1 MRINPKTK
9 YLSQLLSM
17 TFIFSAFSYNA
28 IAKNNTE
35 TIIIDSNTSTKAFPH
50 IWEQM
55 FGSGRSI
62 LTLRESY
69 RQDMKKV
76 KNVTE
81 MKYVRPHAIFHD
93 EIGIYDEDANGKPI
107 YNFSYVDQIYDG
119 LLENGVRPFV
129 ELSFMPRKLASKQT
143 EHPFWY
149 RQITSP
155 PKDWIKWEDL
165 IYNFTKHLV
174 ARYGEAEVSKWYF
187 EVWNEPNI
195 DFWSG
200 DPKESTYY
208 ELYDRTAKSLKK
220 VSNKLRV
227 GGPGTAQAA
236 WVDKFID
243 HCVDKKIPVDFVTTH
258 VYANDSAK
266 DVFGTTEVIPRKNM
280 VARSVK
286 KVFEQVKKSAKPNLP
301 IIWRPT

>member
-1 MRINPKTK
+1 
-9 YLSQLLSM
+9 M

-35 TIIIDSNTSTKAFPH
+35 TIIIDSNTKTKQFPH

-55 FGSGRSI
+55 FGSGRAI

-69 RQDMKKV
+69 RKDMEKV

-93 EIGIYDEDANGKPI
+93 EVGIYDEDANGKPI

-129 ELSFMPRKLASKQT
+129 ELSFMPRKLAAKQT

-149 RQITSP
+149 KQITSP

-220 VSNKLRV
+220 VSNKLKV

-243 HCVDKKIPVDFVTTH
+243 HCVNKKIPVDFVTTH

-266 DVFGTTEVIPRKNM
+266 DVFGTTEFIPRKNM

-286 KVFEQVKKSAKPNLP
+286 KVFDQVKKSAKPNLP
-301 IIWRPT
+301 IIWSEYNA